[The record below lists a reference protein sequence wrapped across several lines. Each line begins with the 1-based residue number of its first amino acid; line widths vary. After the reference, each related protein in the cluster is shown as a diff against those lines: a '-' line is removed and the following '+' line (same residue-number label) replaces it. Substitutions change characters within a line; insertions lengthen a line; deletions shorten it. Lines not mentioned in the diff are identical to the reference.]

1 MRLIDADALK
11 SYLYKQPRRYV
22 KSKDGD
28 WQNEG
33 YTCDDVFFAID
44 KQLTAVLDADPVK
57 HGHWIYDKLYCKW
70 KCSVCGRS
78 PSNNKDGSGNGYVQ
92 RCDELWDYCPH
103 CGAKMDEEEKHATD

>member
-57 HGHWIYDKLYCKW
+57 HGYWTNAGVNNECFWLMQ
-70 KCSVCGRS
+70 CSVCRGLAS
-78 PSNNKDGSGNGYVQ
+78 QVAEHFVYGF
-92 RCDELWDYCPH
+92 CPH
-103 CGAKMDEEEKHATD
+103 CGAKMDEEVLDDDR